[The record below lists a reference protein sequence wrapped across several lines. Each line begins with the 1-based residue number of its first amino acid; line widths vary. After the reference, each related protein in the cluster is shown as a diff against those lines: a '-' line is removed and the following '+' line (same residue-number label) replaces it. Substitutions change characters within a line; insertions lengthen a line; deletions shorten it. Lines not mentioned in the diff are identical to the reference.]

1 MAHGAALLHLPAP
14 APGQSAPAAA
24 PALLA
29 LDLGTRT
36 GWALRE
42 RSGRICSGSQP
53 FRPQRFEGG
62 GMRFLRF
69 HRWLTELSQAAAPSG
84 LAIDQVV
91 FEEVRRHAGVDA
103 AHAYGGFLGQL
114 GSFCEHHRIPYQGVP
129 VGTIKR
135 FITGKGNASKEAVIS
150 AIAELGHCPV
160 DDNEADALALLHW
173 AINAAAG
180 DSDG

>member
-1 MAHGAALLHLPAP
+1 MALAAAHLQLPHRVAPIPGAAGTAV
-14 APGQSAPAAA
+14 
-24 PALLA
+24 LA
-29 LDLGTRT
+29 LDLGTST
-36 GWALRE
+36 GWALQE
-42 RSGRICSGSQP
+42 RTGRICSGSQP
-53 FRPQRFEGG
+53 FRPQRYEGG

-69 HRWLTELSQAAAPSG
+69 QRWLTELSRAAAPSTG

-114 GSFCEHHRIPYQGVP
+114 GSFCEHHHIPYQGVP

-135 FITGKGNASKEAVIS
+135 FITGKGNASKEAVIT
-150 AIAELGHCPV
+150 AIRALGHSPV

-173 AINAAAG
+173 AIDLAG
-180 DSDG
+180 GADG